1 MKYAATATIAILA
14 VSSWEWSLPVALVI
28 GLAAFWREVY
38 DLYERVR
45 MDRRVARLRRALAVS
60 WHVSAD
66 ARTAFEMAKGSK

>member
-1 MKYAATATIAILA
+1 MRYAATATIAILA
-14 VSSWEWSLPVALVI
+14 VSSWEWGLPVALVI

-60 WHVSAD
+60 WYVSAD